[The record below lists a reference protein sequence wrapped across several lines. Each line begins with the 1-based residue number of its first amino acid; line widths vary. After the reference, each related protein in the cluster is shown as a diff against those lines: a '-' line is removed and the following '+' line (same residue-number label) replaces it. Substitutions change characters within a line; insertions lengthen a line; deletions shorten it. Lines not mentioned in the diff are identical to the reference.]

1 MLNHGGDLDVIE
13 QKYNIPKEKIIDFS
27 GNINPLGISNKIENV
42 IKNNI
47 NVITTY
53 PDKNYNNLKKSIA
66 NYCDCSENNIIVGN
80 GATEIISLFIK
91 NLAPKNAI
99 IISPSY
105 SEYERELKNNNCNI
119 TFFDLKEEEDFLLNI
134 NNLLN
139 IIDNTIDLIVLCNP
153 NNPTGTAINNEQIK
167 IILEKC
173 KFLMIDETY
182 AEFSSKS
189 ENIFA
194 TSLVNNYNNLFII
207 RGTSKFFGV
216 PGIRLGYG
224 ICSNNNI
231 LNKINK
237 YKDPWSVNSIA
248 NLIGITMFS
257 DIEYIDKTRNLILNE
272 KNYIYK
278 ELSKIEN
285 LKVYKTNSN
294 FILCKILNNK
304 ITSTELFEFLIKYNI
319 LIRDAKDFTFLDN
332 TFFRFCILS
341 ENNNK
346 LLIEKLKEVL

>member
-194 TSLVNNYNNLFII
+194 TNLVNNYDNLFVI

>member
-66 NYCDCSENNIIVGN
+66 NYCDCNENNIIVGN

-194 TSLVNNYNNLFII
+194 TNLVNNYDNLFVI

>member
-66 NYCDCSENNIIVGN
+66 NYCDCNENNIIVGN

-194 TSLVNNYNNLFII
+194 TNLVNNYDNLFVI
-207 RGTSKFFGV
+207 RGTTKFFGV